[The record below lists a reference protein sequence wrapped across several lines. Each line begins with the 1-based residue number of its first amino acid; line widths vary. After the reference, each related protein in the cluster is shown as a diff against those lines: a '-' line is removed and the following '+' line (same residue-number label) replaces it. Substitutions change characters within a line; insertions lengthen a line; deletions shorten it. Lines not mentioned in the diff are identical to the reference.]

1 MEWFNWFGLGW
12 FLKCAEVNVHFGLY
26 RVGNKTSK
34 TQLSSLMLLTMR
46 FPSQSFFFMTFRP
59 ESDYFICIQY
69 VCTHNDKWADD
80 KVTGGVT
87 YYDFQ
92 IN

>member
-1 MEWFNWFGLGW
+1 
-12 FLKCAEVNVHFGLY
+12 
-26 RVGNKTSK
+26 
-34 TQLSSLMLLTMR
+34 MLLTMR